1 MTCCGPPKKCCTCS
15 YTPPSQ
21 EDECRC
27 GCGYHNGVFQVITAQ
42 FLVFIAFWF
51 SLTVVGD
58 CNFVTVDE
66 PIVVRQDGLTS
77 DRLGLITYQLDDGT
91 CYFYDTNILLVDNST
106 ISGTRTIWGDQQL
119 EYYVTEILGPNWYGS
134 IAVAAAATVVAFLTF
149 LYIMSYCCSAQVR
162 GVRMFVGLFL
172 SMIIVVL
179 QGMSFL
185 VMSSPWCADNGC
197 TMGRGGVFAIAAA
210 TCFFVSGS
218 FFCTMTNYPGATA
231 LARAKADYEAPIV
244 AAGANGMDEE
254 PREPEPDEEKPFP
267 EDEAYDTMETHEG
280 AEDIS
285 GGENEEQPAEG
296 DGDAEEDEDQDPVM
310 AEAEVVEE
318 EPDLEAGEA
327 EEAGGE
333 EQPEQ
338 SSEVEQAEVEPEA
351 HSEAEEAPATETE
364 TEPAAEPAE
373 ATAET
378 EPEPEPEAGNQ
389 TAADTNEP
397 AAENPAAVEDAP
409 VTHDETTTK

>member
-58 CNFVTVDE
+58 CNFVTINE

-91 CYFYDTNILLVDNST
+91 CYYYDTDIRLVDNST
-106 ISGTRTIWGDQQL
+106 VSGTKTIWGDQQL

-134 IAVAAAATVVAFLTF
+134 IAVAAAATIVAFLTF
-149 LYIMSYCCSAQVR
+149 LYIVSYCCSAQVR

-172 SMIIVVL
+172 SLIIVVL

-185 VMSSPWCADNGC
+185 VMSSSWCADNGC
-197 TMGRGGVFAIAAA
+197 TMGRSGVFAIAAA

-267 EDEAYDTMETHEG
+267 EDEAYDTMETQEG

-285 GGENEEQPAEG
+285 DDENEEQPAEG
-296 DGDAEEDEDQDPVM
+296 DGDAEEDEDPVM
-310 AEAEVVEE
+310 AEAEVVDE

-338 SSEVEQAEVEPEA
+338 SGEVEQAEAEPEA
-351 HSEAEEAPATETE
+351 NPEPEEAPATETE
-364 TEPAAEPAE
+364 TEPAAESAE
-373 ATAET
+373 ATAE
-378 EPEPEPEAGNQ
+378 PEPEAEAENQ

-397 AAENPAAVEDAP
+397 AAENPVAVEDAP
-409 VTHDETTTK
+409 ATHDETTTK

>member
-27 GCGYHNGVFQVITAQ
+27 GCGYHNGVFQVITSQ

-58 CNFVTVDE
+58 CNFVTINE

-77 DRLGLITYQLDDGT
+77 DRLGLITYQLDNGA
-91 CYFYDTNILLVDNST
+91 CYFYDTNIRLVDNST
-106 ISGTRTIWGDQQL
+106 ILGTKTIWGEQQL
-119 EYYVTEILGPNWYGS
+119 EYYITEVLGPNWYGS
-134 IAVAAAATVVAFLTF
+134 IATAVAATIVAFLTF
-149 LYIMSYCCSAQVR
+149 LYIVSYCCSAQVR

-172 SMIIVVL
+172 SLIIVVL
-179 QGMSFL
+179 QGMAFL

-197 TMGRGGVFAIAAA
+197 TMGRSGVFAIAAS
-210 TCFFVSGS
+210 TGFFVSGM

-244 AAGANGMDEE
+244 TAGANGGLDEE

-267 EDEAYDTMETHEG
+267 EDEAYDTMETQDG
-280 AEDIS
+280 AEDMS
-285 GGENEEQPAEG
+285 DDENGENPAEG
-296 DGDAEEDEDQDPVM
+296 EGEGSEDPVM
-310 AEAEVVEE
+310 AEVEAIEE

-327 EEAGGE
+327 EEGGGE

-338 SSEVEQAEVEPEA
+338 SGEAEETEAEPEA
-351 HSEAEEAPATETE
+351 TADPEPEPELEEAPVTE
-364 TEPAAEPAE
+364 TEPEPAAESAE
-373 ATAET
+373 AMT
-378 EPEPEPEAGNQ
+378 EPEPEPEPETENQ
-389 TAADTNEP
+389 TKVDTADD
-397 AAENPAAVEDAP
+397 NPSAVDDDPIFEDEAS
-409 VTHDETTTK
+409 TK